1 MDKILRTWV
10 FSQEQTN
17 SWCIWDLGDE
27 MWELKNEILRHFRV
41 VSRTLLSPQTL
52 EETVEI
58 LCDCPIP
65 LEAIER
71 RSAGVGWIVSEEVIT
86 LALGTSQ
93 KEKQMQEEVQQT
105 VAGGKIQQPVRH
117 HQQPQAPSEE
127 SSGLALPLPLQKQMQ
142 KQMQKQKHEQ
152 KHEQKT
158 KVMSA
163 SSPSLSPVSSQPADE
178 KRKSQKEKQVQK
190 PKALLAVSSKEDN
203 KIEQESQSSYSS
215 HGSPASANSKQ
226 LWSSLSEWIP
236 SSALYQPSLHS
247 QAFLEISE
255 KPIHIF
261 VSPTGVTSSGSIHR
275 RRRPKQ
281 LPLLIV

>member
-1 MDKILRTWV
+1 M
-10 FSQEQTN
+10 
-17 SWCIWDLGDE
+17 GDE

-71 RSAGVGWIVSEEVIT
+71 RSAGVGWIVSEEIIGAV
-86 LALGTSQ
+86 
-93 KEKQMQEEVQQT
+93 KREEVQER
-105 VAGGKIQQPVRH
+105 VGAKEKIQRPVRDH
-117 HQQPQAPSEE
+117 RQPQAPSEE
-127 SSGLALPLPLQKQMQ
+127 SSGVGVA
-142 KQMQKQKHEQ
+142 KQMQKQKQ
-152 KHEQKT
+152 KKA
-158 KVMSA
+158 MSA
-163 SSPSLSPVSSQPADE
+163 LSPSLLSVSTQPAYE

-190 PKALLAVSSKEDN
+190 PKAPPPVSSTEDN
-203 KIEQESQSSYSS
+203 TIEQGSQSSYSS
-215 HGSPASANSKQ
+215 QVSHSASANSKQ

-261 VSPTGVTSSGSIHR
+261 VSPTGNAGSAGTHQR
-275 RRRPKQ
+275 RRHHRPKQ